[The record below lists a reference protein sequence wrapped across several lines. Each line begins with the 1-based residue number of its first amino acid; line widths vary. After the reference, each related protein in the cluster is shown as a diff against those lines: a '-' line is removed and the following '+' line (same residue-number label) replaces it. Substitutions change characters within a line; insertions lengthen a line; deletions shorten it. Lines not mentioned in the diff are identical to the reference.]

1 MMRKQGVRSNL
12 RLSLR
17 SFVISIGRLSLIL
30 YLVECTHKQTFLPDK
45 IFMSY
50 YAVLLELTVTRVR

>member
-12 RLSLR
+12 RLSLC

-30 YLVECTHKQTFLPDK
+30 NLVECTHKQTFLPDK
-45 IFMSY
+45 IFHE
-50 YAVLLELTVTRVR
+50 LLCGPLGVDC